1 MKVIIMSVSIEYCC
15 YCVIKPENKY
25 AHFKNLGCAG
35 HVAHMGEMRS
45 VYRVLVRK
53 PERQIS
59 L

>member
-1 MKVIIMSVSIEYCC
+1 
-15 YCVIKPENKY
+15 VIKPENKY